1 MIGDRAGRYPEEE
14 IPSRFQLHTL
24 EHYAV
29 QHFRYDYSDDV
40 QEIYSV
46 ILVFRS
52 SNIVFFS
59 SMI

>member
-40 QEIYSV
+40 QEIRSV

-52 SNIVFFS
+52 
-59 SMI
+59 